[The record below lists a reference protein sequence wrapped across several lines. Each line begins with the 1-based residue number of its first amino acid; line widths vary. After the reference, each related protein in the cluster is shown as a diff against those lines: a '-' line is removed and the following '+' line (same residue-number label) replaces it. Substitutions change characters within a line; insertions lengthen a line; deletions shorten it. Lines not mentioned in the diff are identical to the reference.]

1 VHEALGWVV
10 TNTGFGTDELGSDVG
25 FILSILAIFLS
36 ETPKCDATMPASVFA
51 PAAHNMMQKH
61 VTVFLKASTAAPLHR
76 PQCCDVVHLAVDEPR
91 NPAASNALALRRLA
105 ERHHP
110 NRSTS
115 LVRHKNYKSLHPP
128 LLLSPQSSRPLP
140 SENAPPTL
148 QPWFVADEVLVRVER

>member
-128 LLLSPQSSRPLP
+128 PSPIP
-140 SENAPPTL
+140 SIQPSAPQRKRAPNTATL
-148 QPWFVADEVLVRVER
+148 VCGG